1 MIKPD
6 DEVTNSEKSIDKVKE
21 IAIEIEALSLVESSN
36 ILVTKLG
43 DYLKGNS
50 EYSLFI
56 QRIFTI
62 LIIGVT
68 AAFVLY
74 IVRKILKPILSLT
87 SAISQANK
95 ETLNV
100 IGQSKGNN
108 NNEVSVINNSFNNM
122 VTSIKN
128 TKKELKKANEELKYK
143 DQLKNEFII

>member
-1 MIKPD
+1 
-6 DEVTNSEKSIDKVKE
+6 
-21 IAIEIEALSLVESSN
+21 LVESSN

-50 EYSLFI
+50 EYSLLI

-95 ETLNV
+95 RRL
-100 IGQSKGNN
+100 
-108 NNEVSVINNSFNNM
+108 M
-122 VTSIKN
+122 
-128 TKKELKKANEELKYK
+128 
-143 DQLKNEFII
+143 